1 MAREKTNAADTGA
14 KSPKT
19 RAPRAQAQRSDSNS
33 DISLETQTRRLLELY
48 ALAQSEG
55 NLSVASQSLKQ
66 LTDLHGL
73 ARAQNLDAQSL
84 NDMSDDDLDAQ
95 IRSLLKETGL
105 ADASADLSPT
115 PTDGD

>member
-1 MAREKTNAADTGA
+1 MTPVGA
-14 KSPKT
+14 
-19 RAPRAQAQRSDSNS
+19 Q
-33 DISLETQTRRLLELY
+33 DINLETQTRRLLELY

-73 ARAQNLDAQSL
+73 ARSQNLDEQSL
-84 NDMSDDDLDAQ
+84 NEMSDEDLHAQ

-105 ADASADLSPT
+105 ADVVADLSPA
-115 PTDGD
+115 PADGD